1 MKNKPA
7 MLKKYRYDGSKSVDL
22 STLPTNS
29 KKEGVIK
36 DEIIQQTAKNQLE
49 IQQLQDK
56 LYADQKEGLIIV
68 IQARDAAGKDATIK
82 HVLSGI
88 NPQGIDVHSFKQPTH
103 EELAHDFL
111 WRFNRALPL
120 RGKMAIFN
128 RSYYEDVLVVK
139 VHELYKNYR
148 MPKRTIE
155 TPDFFTKRYNHIKNY
170 EEYLYDNGYRI
181 LKIYLNVS
189 AKKQKERFLERIE
202 EPEKN
207 WKFSAADLAE
217 RALWP
222 EYTKAY
228 EDAINNTATKHNPWY
243 IIPADQKWFSR
254 YLVSEAILHVMKKI
268 NPQYPVMDAQQKDKL
283 KDYKKA
289 LLEDNISDK
298 DTKLSKSEK
307 EALKK
312 EAD

>member
-1 MKNKPA
+1 
-7 MLKKYRYDGSKSVDL
+7 MLKKYRYDGSKTVDL
-22 STLPTNS
+22 NSLPTNS
-29 KKEGVIK
+29 KKEGVVK
-36 DEIIQQTAKNQLE
+36 EDIIQKTAKNQLE

-88 NPQGIDVHSFKQPTH
+88 NPQGIDVHSFKQPSH

-139 VHELYKNYR
+139 VHELYKNYK
-148 MPKRTIE
+148 MPKRNLDS
-155 TPDFFTKRYNHIKNY
+155 PDFFTKRYNHIKNY

-189 AKKQKERFLERIE
+189 PKKQKERFLERIE

-268 NPQYPVMDAQQKDKL
+268 DPQYPVLDPEQKNKL
-283 KDYKKA
+283 EEYKKA
-289 LLEDNISDK
+289 LMEDNISNK
-298 DTKLSKSEK
+298 SVQLSTSEK
-307 EALKK
+307 DALNK
-312 EAD
+312 EIK

>member
-1 MKNKPA
+1 M
-7 MLKKYRYDGSKSVDL
+7 
-22 STLPTNS
+22 
-29 KKEGVIK
+29 
-36 DEIIQQTAKNQLE
+36 
-49 IQQLQDK
+49 
-56 LYADQKEGLIIV
+56 
-68 IQARDAAGKDATIK
+68 
-82 HVLSGI
+82 
-88 NPQGIDVHSFKQPTH
+88 
-103 EELAHDFL
+103 
-111 WRFNRALPL
+111 
-120 RGKMAIFN
+120 
-128 RSYYEDVLVVK
+128 
-139 VHELYKNYR
+139 
-148 MPKRTIE
+148 
-155 TPDFFTKRYNHIKNY
+155 
-170 EEYLYDNGYRI
+170 
-181 LKIYLNVS
+181 
-189 AKKQKERFLERIE
+189 ERIE